1 MFKTLYTMTEFL
13 LLGENMNMKGLN
25 NSQVLASRQK
35 YGANIIPM
43 AKPRTWLSFLGDV
56 FRDKLN
62 LILLAMMVMFTILAT
77 FGYGSVYEPI
87 GIAVVL
93 FVVSIISVV
102 TRLRSQKNTLE
113 LRRRASIVY
122 SNVLRNGRVTRLDA
136 TELVVGD
143 TVILAAGETVPADG
157 YVVSGN
163 ISVDNSILNG
173 ESDECDKLPVR
184 GYKYNPAKTITADDY
199 TDKNSVFS
207 GTLVQSG
214 TAHMLVTRVGMAT
227 ENAKIMSTL
236 TDITELKTTL
246 QIQLDN
252 LAGQISRIGLIC
264 SAIIC
269 LVMVV
274 VHLSAEGITG
284 GVGLLYVVLNAL
296 TVGLTIFVAAVPEGL
311 PFIIGLITGQNVRTM
326 IKNNILAKN
335 PNKIPEAGNI
345 QLLCTDKTGTLTFGN
360 LMAEANYDGAGNDV
374 GFSGTDKL
382 HDVIRA
388 GILANSPSTR
398 DKSGLVIGGTTTER
412 AIFAASDIHGNID
425 AARSKLRIVNRSVF
439 DSAKKFSA
447 TSVSESD
454 GMRTYITGAPE
465 VVLAH
470 VDSYL
475 GADGRIHHINHE
487 RISELMHECM
497 SRSMRMVAM
506 GYADCAVSGDVLP
519 ERIVLLSLVSMR
531 DEIRPGVPGVVGRL
545 RQSGVGVMMITGDIL
560 DTARAIARECGI
572 MSAKKDIALTA
583 SEFDALSDAVAL
595 RKLPHIR
602 VIARA
607 TPETKLRV
615 VKLAQSLD
623 LCIGMCGDGTND
635 APALKRA
642 DVGFAMGNSTDV
654 CKSASDIIITDNN
667 FISVANSI
675 LLGRTFMHNVTNFL
689 RFQLPINFT
698 LVTLSMLMPIL
709 TGLDAFCAVQI
720 LLINIVMDSL
730 NSLAFGGE
738 PARPEYM
745 SEPVLGKNAPLLSRN
760 TTNYIIYNTFVCLL
774 LFGLTFLPPVSDM
787 FSGAETRMSANFAL
801 LIIASVFG
809 GFVIRSTGFNIFR
822 GLTKNLTFVIVAFGI
837 MFGAILATQFG
848 GAILQLQPLDLYQWL
863 TIFGLA
869 ILIIPF
875 NFLRVAII
883 RMLGAGGDKK

>member
-1 MFKTLYTMTEFL
+1 
-13 LLGENMNMKGLN
+13 MNMKGLN
-25 NSQVLASRQK
+25 DSQVLASRQK

-43 AKPRTWLSFLGDV
+43 AQPRTWLSFLGDV

-62 LILLAMMVMFTILAT
+62 LILLSMMIMFGVLAS

-93 FVVSIISVV
+93 VVVSIISVV

-122 SNVLRNGRVTRLDA
+122 SNVLRNGRVTRVDA

-143 TVILAAGETVPADG
+143 TVVLAAGETVPADG
-157 YVVSGN
+157 YVISGN
-163 ISVDNSILNG
+163 ISLDNSILNG
-173 ESDECDKLPVR
+173 ESDECDKSPVR
-184 GYKYNPAKTITADDY
+184 GYKYNPDKAITADDY

-252 LAGQISRIGLIC
+252 LAGQISRVGLIC

-269 LVMVV
+269 VIMTL
-274 VHLSAEGITG
+274 VHLANTDISGGAE
-284 GVGLLYVVLNAL
+284 LLYIVLNAL

-360 LMAEANYDGAGNDV
+360 LMVEANYDGAGHEI
-374 GFSGTDKL
+374 GFAGTDAL

-388 GILANSPSTR
+388 GILANNPATR
-398 DKSGLVIGGTTTER
+398 DKSGVVIGGTTTER
-412 AIFAASDIHGNID
+412 AIFAASDIRGNTD
-425 AARSKLRIVNRSVF
+425 SARAKLRIVNRSVF
-439 DSAKKFSA
+439 DSAKKFSSV
-447 TSVSESD
+447 SVSESD
-454 GMRTYITGAPE
+454 GVRTYITGAPE
-465 VVLAH
+465 VILSRVH
-470 VDSYL
+470 NYL
-475 GADGRIHHINHE
+475 GADGRLHRVNHTK
-487 RISELMHECM
+487 IADLMHECM

-506 GYADCAVSGDVLP
+506 GYADGAVVGDVLP
-519 ERIVLLSLVSMR
+519 DDIVLLSLVSMR
-531 DEIRPGVPGVVGRL
+531 DEIRPGVSGVVGRL

-572 MSAKKDIALTA
+572 VSSQKDIALTA

-698 LVTLSMLMPIL
+698 LVILSMLMPIL

-745 SEPVLGKNAPLLSRN
+745 SEPVLGKRAPLLSRA
-760 TTNYIIYNTFVCLL
+760 TVNYIVYNTFGCLL
-774 LFGLTFLPPVSDM
+774 LFGLSFLPPISDM
-787 FSGAETRMSANFAL
+787 FADYGARMSANFAL

-809 GFVIRSTGFNIFR
+809 GFVIRSAGYNIFR
-822 GLTKNLTFVIVAFGI
+822 GLMGNLTFVIVAFGI
-837 MFGAILATQFG
+837 MFGTVLATQFG
-848 GAILQLQPLDLYQWL
+848 GAVLQLEPLGLHQWL
-863 TIFGLA
+863 IIFGIA

-875 NFLRVAII
+875 NFLRMAVV
-883 RMLGAGGDKK
+883 RMLGRGA

>member
-1 MFKTLYTMTEFL
+1 MQ
-13 LLGENMNMKGLN
+13 GLTT
-25 NSQVLASRQK
+25 SQVISSRK
-35 YGANIIPM
+35 RYGANVIPM
-43 AKPRTWLSFLGDV
+43 AQPRTWLSFLGDV

-62 LILLAMMVMFTILAT
+62 LILLAMMVMFGVLAS

-93 FVVSIISVV
+93 IVVSVISVV

-113 LRRRASIVY
+113 LRRRASMVY
-122 SNVLRNGRVTRLDA
+122 SNVLRNGRVSRIDA

-143 TVILAAGETVPADG
+143 TVILASGETVPADG
-157 YVVSGN
+157 YVISGN

-173 ESDECDKLPVR
+173 ESDECEKSPIR
-184 GYKYNPAKTITADDY
+184 GYKYVADKVITADDY

-214 TAHMLVTRVGMAT
+214 TAHMRVTRVGMAT

-236 TDITELKTTL
+236 TDVSEVKTTL

-252 LAGQISRIGLIC
+252 LAGQISRIGLVC
-264 SAIIC
+264 STIIC
-269 LVMVV
+269 VVMVV
-274 VHLSAEGITG
+274 VHLSSGTVSG
-284 GVGLLYVVLNAL
+284 GVGWLYVILNAL
-296 TVGLTIFVAAVPEGL
+296 TVALTIFVAAVPEGL

-360 LMAEANYDGAGNDV
+360 LMVEENYDGACNEI
-374 GFSGTDKL
+374 GFSGTDAL
-382 HDVIRA
+382 HNVIRD
-388 GILANSPSTR
+388 GILANNPATR
-398 DKSGLVIGGTTTER
+398 DASGVVIGGTTTER
-412 AIFAASDIHGNID
+412 AIYAASDIHGNVD
-425 AARSKLRIVNRSVF
+425 AMRAKLRIVNRSVF
-439 DSAKKFSA
+439 DSAKKFS
-447 TSVSESD
+447 SVSVDQPD
-454 GMRTYITGAPE
+454 GVRTYITGAPE
-465 VVLAH
+465 VILARAQR
-470 VDSYL
+470 YL
-475 GADGRIHHINHE
+475 GTDGRLHKLNHDAV
-487 RISELMHECM
+487 SQLMHENM

-506 GYADCAVSGDVLP
+506 GYAAGATTGDALP
-519 ERIVLLSLVSMR
+519 EKIVLLSLVSMR

-572 MSAKKDIALTA
+572 MSSKTDIALTA
-583 SEFDALSDAVAL
+583 AEFDAMPDAKAL
-595 RKLPHIR
+595 KKLKQIR

-745 SEPVLGKNAPLLSRN
+745 SEPVLGKRAPLLSRD
-760 TTNYIIYNTFVCLL
+760 TMNYIVYNTFVCLL
-774 LFGLTFLPPVSDM
+774 LFGLTFVPPISDM
-787 FSGAETRMSANFAL
+787 FADASTRMSANFAL
-801 LIIASVFG
+801 LVIASVFG
-809 GFVIRSTGFNIFR
+809 GFVIRSSGYNIFR
-822 GLTKNLTFVIVAFGI
+822 GLIGNPTFVIVAIGI
-837 MFGAILATQFG
+837 ILGTILTTQFG
-848 GAILQLQPLDLYQWL
+848 GAVLQLHPLDLSQWL
-863 TIFGLA
+863 VIFGVSV
-869 ILIIPF
+869 LIIPF
-875 NFLRVAII
+875 NFLRCAVL
-883 RMLGAGGDKK
+883 RMQASAKEKNSLLFT